1 MRRHMRGGAKLWVF
15 FIVLAVAAIAAAGV
29 LWQELNR
36 FADAPM
42 AIHPDAPSVVI
53 PHGAGFNRIVDELQ
67 ARKLS
72 AAPHWF
78 WRLQAERMHVTR
90 DLHAGEY
97 ALRPGM
103 TPRQLLDDMAHARVV
118 QHRFTIVDGW
128 SFKELREA
136 LDKAPVLKHE
146 TAAMTDAQIMQ
157 RVGAGDEKAEGRFL
171 PETYAFVRGDSDLDI
186 LKRSYRAM
194 NVLLKKAWAN
204 RADDLPL
211 KTPYQ
216 ALILASIVE
225 KETGRADERPRIAGV
240 FVRRLRRGMLLQTD
254 PTVIYG
260 MGAAYHGNIRK
271 RDLETDTPYNTYVH
285 PGLPPTPIALPGKPA
300 IEAALHPAAGKSLYF
315 VAKGDGSHV
324 FSDTLAQHDRAV
336 RCYQLKRCSGGKR

>member
-1 MRRHMRGGAKLWVF
+1 MRGGTKLWIL
-15 FIVLAVAAIAAAGV
+15 FIVLVVGAVAAAGV
-29 LWQELNR
+29 VWNEVNR
-36 FADAPM
+36 FADASM
-42 AIHPDAPSVVI
+42 AIRKDEPSIVI
-53 PHGAGFNRIVDELQ
+53 PRGAGFNRIVDELQ

-78 WRLQAERMHVTR
+78 WRMLAERMHVTR

-103 TPRQLLDDMAHARVV
+103 TPRQLLEDMANARVV

-128 SFKELREA
+128 NFHELRQA
-136 LDKAPVLKHE
+136 LDQAPVLKHE
-146 TAAMTDAQIMQ
+146 TASMTDAQIMQ
-157 RVGAGDEKAEGRFL
+157 RVGAGDEKPEGRFL

-186 LKRSYRAM
+186 LKRAYRDM
-194 NVLLKKAWAN
+194 NTLLKQAWAS
-204 RADDLPL
+204 RAENLPL

-260 MGAAYHGNIRK
+260 MGDAYHGNIRK

-300 IEAALHPAAGKSLYF
+300 IEAALHPADGEALYF
-315 VAKGDGSHV
+315 VAKGDGSHA

-336 RCYQLKRCSGGKR
+336 RCYQLKRCPGGKP